1 MENQSTDTTNNTE
14 NIYYDR
20 DLSWLTFNYR
30 VLKEAQSPDVPLFER
45 LKFLAIYSSNQDEF
59 FRVRVANLR
68 SYIKL
73 DKKKINKALD
83 YDPKDLLK
91 DIHLRVQEHLKE
103 FTETLRYKVLL
114 ELEKNGVFIL
124 SPEQLNDDQKSACLY
139 YFKTKVLSFLQPYIF
154 GISSRDAFL
163 NNRELYF
170 ALRIQNK
177 FSGNIDFAC
186 LNIPSNRLSRF
197 FQLPSPNVQ
206 FHYIFLDDIIR
217 MNLDFIFPDYDILEC
232 QSIKMN
238 KDADLN
244 IEDEFSGDLVEK
256 IQRQIEKRNL
266 GVPSRFLYDRNMSKD
281 LLEYLKS
288 AFDLMD
294 EDLVSGAHYHSL
306 FDFFQLPNPIGRSIE
321 FEPLKPL
328 RNRKIDRHRSIFS
341 AIDEEDHMLHFP
353 YHSYNYILQFFNQ
366 AAIDPHVSEIK
377 VTFYRMA
384 SDSFIGN
391 ALMSAARN
399 EKKVTVFMELKAR
412 FDEENNLRWA
422 ERMQKAGVK
431 IIYSIPGLK
440 VHAKVALV
448 KKKTETGMIKNYC
461 FFGTGNLNE
470 KTASIY
476 ADHGLLTCD
485 KDMGEELDDLFK
497 FLYKR
502 KEPGKFNSLLVSQFN
517 IIDGFVAR
525 IDREIAHAKNGNEAR
540 IIVKLNN
547 LEERGMIDK
556 LYEASRAGVKIDMI
570 IRSVCCLVPGVPGM
584 SENIRIRR
592 IVGRFLEHSRIVW
605 FQNNGDDEL
614 YMGSADWMKRNLKSR
629 IEVKFP
635 IRNEELKNQVKEL
648 LKIQLKDNTKAVM
661 LDQDINNIPIKKVK
675 GQRLYNAQIDAY
687 EIIKRWEEMS

>member
-1 MENQSTDTTNNTE
+1 MEEQTLDTTEVTNK
-14 NIYYDR
+14 YFDR

-30 VLKEAQSPDVPLFER
+30 VLKEAQSNDVPLFER

-68 SYIKL
+68 NYIKL
-73 DKKKINKALD
+73 DKKKINKALE
-83 YDPKDLLK
+83 YDPKALLTN
-91 DIHLRVQEHLKE
+91 IHARVQDQMIE
-103 FTETLRYKVLL
+103 FGETLRKKVLV

-124 SPEQLNDDQKSACLY
+124 APELLNEDQKAACLY
-139 YFKTKVLSFLQPYIF
+139 FFKTKVLSFLQPYIF
-154 GISSRDAFL
+154 GYSSREPFL

-177 FSGNIDFAC
+177 FSGNIDFAY
-186 LNIPSNRLSRF
+186 LNIPSNRVARF

-206 FHYIFLDDIIR
+206 FHYMFLDDIIR
-217 MNLDFIFPDYDILEC
+217 MNLDFVFPDYDILEC

-256 IQRQIEKRNL
+256 IQKQIERRNV
-266 GVPSRFLYDRNMSKD
+266 GVPARFLYDTTTSAD
-281 LLEYLKS
+281 LLSYLKS

-294 EDLVSGAHYHSL
+294 EDLVPGGHYHSL
-306 FDFFQLPNPIGRSIE
+306 FDFFQLPNPIGKSIE
-321 FEPLKPL
+321 FEPMTPL
-328 RNRKIDRHRSIFS
+328 RNVRIDRHRSIFS
-341 AIDEEDHMLHFP
+341 AIDEKDQMLHFP
-353 YHSYNYILQFFNQ
+353 YHTYNYILQFFNQ
-366 AAIDPHVSEIK
+366 AAIDPHVSELK

-384 SDSFIGN
+384 SDSLIGN
-391 ALMSAARN
+391 ALMSAAKN

-470 KTASIY
+470 KTASMY

-485 KDMGEELDDLFK
+485 KEMGEELDDLFK
-497 FLYKR
+497 YLYKR
-502 KEPGKFNSLLVSQFN
+502 KDPGAFKSLLVSQFN
-517 IIDGFVAR
+517 IIDGFVSR
-525 IDREIAHAKNGNEAR
+525 IDREIANARQGKEAY
-540 IIVKLNN
+540 IIIKLNN
-547 LEERGMIDK
+547 LEEKGMIDK

-570 IRSVCCLVPGVPGM
+570 IRSICCLIPGVPGM
-584 SENIRIRR
+584 SENITIRR
-592 IVGRFLEHSRIVW
+592 IVGRFLEHGRIIW
-605 FQNNGDDEL
+605 FHNDGKDEL
-614 YMGSADWMKRNLKSR
+614 FMGSADWMKRNLKGR

-635 IRNEELKNQVKEL
+635 IKDKELRNQVKEL
-648 LKIQLKDNTKAVM
+648 LRVQLKDNTKAVM
-661 LDQDINNIPIKKVK
+661 LDQNINNIPIKVK
-675 GQRLYNAQIDAY
+675 QGQRLYNAQMDTY
-687 EIIKRWEEMS
+687 SIIKRWEDMG